1 MLIGILKTYNINV
14 VEEVMDLIKNI
25 YLGHGFY
32 KK

>member
-1 MLIGILKTYNINV
+1 MLIGILKTYNI
-14 VEEVMDLIKNI
+14 EEVMDLIKNI